1 MTCYRCS
8 HNWPTTIVTRVQC
21 RHCAINQRSKPVI
34 SCKCNRKASNDNDRC
49 GPRERR
55 RGRDKR
61 HTYTALDGP
70 DQCT

>member
-1 MTCYRCS
+1 MLQ
-8 HNWPTTIVTRVQC
+8 VQPQLANQDC
-21 RHCAINQRSKPVI
+21 NAGAMRHYTINQRSKLVI

-61 HTYTALDGP
+61 RTYTELDGP